1 MKEKSNELDTFTLPN
16 GMRVVH
22 RRVAWPVTYSGVCI
36 DAGSRDEGR
45 TEQGMAHYVE
55 HMLFKGTERRRAWH
69 ILNRMETVGGDLNAT
84 TDKEETTVYCAH
96 LAQDFA
102 RAAELLADITLHSTF
117 PEEEME
123 REVEVICDEIESYE
137 DSPAELIYD
146 EFDGVLFG
154 DHSLGRCILGKAE
167 ELRAYRREDLI
178 RFVKRLYRPER
189 MVFFVVG
196 DVEKK
201 EVRKACEKWFET
213 EGATEAPITPIHR
226 RDDRSGRPSAAW
238 VHDRMAST
246 LSNFHSGDDDAKR
259 IEIER
264 GTHQAHVMMG
274 SIAYPAGDRR
284 NPALRLLTNIL
295 AGPGMNS
302 WLNVELRERRGLVY
316 TIEASRTAYTDTGS
330 FTLYYGCD
338 REDVARCRRLVQ
350 RTLRRVCEQPLSE
363 GQLRAAKRQLVGQI
377 GVAGDNYEQIALDMA
392 KVFLHYGVCVEKEEV
407 IRRIQAVTAEDVW
420 EVARDVLGDLK
431 ELVFL

>member
-1 MKEKSNELDTFTLPN
+1 
-16 GMRVVH
+16 
-22 RRVAWPVTYSGVCI
+22 VCI

-201 EVRKACEKWFET
+201 EVRKACEKWFAR
-213 EGATEAPITPIHR
+213 EGTPGLGVRHP
-226 RDDRSGRPSAAW
+226 DG
-238 VHDRMAST
+238 VHARMAST
-246 LSNFHSGDDDAKR
+246 LSNFHPDGDDAPR
-259 IEIER
+259 LIEIER

-363 GQLRAAKRQLVGQI
+363 SQLRAAKRQLVGQI

-420 EVARDVLGDLK
+420 EVARDVLGNLK

>member
-1 MKEKSNELDTFTLPN
+1 
-16 GMRVVH
+16 
-22 RRVAWPVTYSGVCI
+22 
-36 DAGSRDEGR
+36 
-45 TEQGMAHYVE
+45 
-55 HMLFKGTERRRAWH
+55 
-69 ILNRMETVGGDLNAT
+69 METVGGDLNAT

-201 EVRKACEKWFET
+201 EVKKACEKWF
-213 EGATEAPITPIHR
+213 ATGLGVRHP
-226 RDDRSGRPSAAW
+226 DG
-238 VHDRMAST
+238 VHDRMADALT
-246 LSNFHSGDDDAKR
+246 NFHPDDNDDAPR
-259 IEIER
+259 LIEIER

-363 GQLRAAKRQLVGQI
+363 SQLRAAKRQLVGQI

>member
-1 MKEKSNELDTFTLPN
+1 MTKDSSTFHTFTLPN
-16 GMRVVH
+16 GLRVIH
-22 RRVAWPVTYSGVCI
+22 RQTEWPVTYSGVCI
-36 DAGSRDEGR
+36 DAGSRDELSD
-45 TEQGMAHYVE
+45 EQGMAHYVE

-69 ILNRMETVGGDLNAT
+69 ILNRMEAVGGDLNAI

-96 LAQDFA
+96 LPQDFA

-146 EFDGVLFG
+146 EFDGVLFQG
-154 DHSLGRCILGKAE
+154 HSLGRCILGKAE
-167 ELRAYRREDLI
+167 ELRAYSRAQLVA
-178 RFVKRLYRPER
+178 FVKRMYRPDR
-189 MVFFVVG
+189 MVFFVMG
-196 DVEKK
+196 NVEEK
-201 EVRKACEKWFET
+201 EVKRACEKWFCGEPSGMEET
-213 EGATEAPITPIHR
+213 LKRA
-226 RDDRSGRPSAAW
+226 
-238 VHDRMAST
+238 
-246 LSNFHSGDDDAKR
+246 DAIPTREHPTGYKPR
-259 IEIER
+259 FIEIER

-274 SIAYPAGDRR
+274 TLAYPAGETKG
-284 NPALRLLTNIL
+284 PALRLLTNIL

-316 TIEASRTAYTDTGS
+316 TIEASRTAYTDTGA

-338 REDVARCRRLVQ
+338 REDVARCRHIVQ
-350 RTLRRVCEQPLSE
+350 RVLQRVCQNPLSDS
-363 GQLRAAKRQLVGQI
+363 QLRAAKRQLIGQI

-392 KVFLHYGVCVEKEEV
+392 KVFLHYGKCVEEEEV
-407 IRRIQAVTAEDVW
+407 VRQIQAVTPEDILQVAH
-420 EVARDVLGDLK
+420 EVLTHLS